1 MKCIC
6 ILDVESTGVDHKK
19 DELLE
24 IGGALVD
31 LSFDVYAPISE
42 PFRILIVP
50 TKDLTVSLP
59 VLKMHSE
66 SGLWKELSEANK
78 LMGERKQEVIQLEAR
93 KFAVRAQHAW
103 SVFRQMMTKI
113 KEPLGKR
120 ATLGGKNVDFDL
132 RFLKEKLGEGVAEY
146 FRARKADPGM
156 LWMREGDSAVP
167 SLEECLKRTEAQFG
181 KPPHEIAFHNSLADV
196 TATAWTIRGGLRR
209 LGLYNAPMCSVCG
222 VAWHDH
228 PQDCIKPKE
237 TPTA

>member
-1 MKCIC
+1 MKCVC
-6 ILDVESTGVDHKK
+6 ILDVETTGTDHKK

-50 TKDLTVSLP
+50 TKDLTVPLP

-66 SGLWKELSEANK
+66 SGLWKELAEADK
-78 LMGERKQEVIQLEAR
+78 LMGERKQEVIQFEPR

-132 RFLKEKLGEGVAEY
+132 RFLREKLGEGVAEY
-146 FRARKADPGM
+146 FRSRKADPGM
-156 LWMREGDSAVP
+156 LWMQDGDYAVP
-167 SLEECLKRTEAQFG
+167 SLEECLKRTEARFG
-181 KPPHEIAFHNSLADV
+181 KRPDGVVFHNSLSDV
-196 TATAWTIRGGLRR
+196 AATAWALRGGLRR
-209 LGLYNAPMCSVCG
+209 LGLFKDPMCPVCG
-222 VAWHDH
+222 VCWHDH
-228 PQDCIKPKE
+228 PQDCAKPQE